1 MKPALPTSLVFC
13 FFGLFPGVGYAR
25 QNSDRSIRT
34 RTYSGDESAPDPVA
48 FELLERS
55 QSMQRGW
62 RQVHELKLK
71 IRIQEAEIIAVP
83 KIFEVYLTKKRR
95 KRAYS
100 INGRSEY
107 GAN

>member
-1 MKPALPTSLVFC
+1 MSFSKHFC

-34 RTYSGDESAPDPVA
+34 RTYSGDKSAPDPVT

-62 RQVHELKLK
+62 RQVHELKIK
-71 IRIQEAEIIAVP
+71 NRIQEAEIIAVLM
-83 KIFEVYLTKKRR
+83 KFILQKREGSVR
-95 KRAYS
+95 TV
-100 INGRSEY
+100 
-107 GAN
+107 